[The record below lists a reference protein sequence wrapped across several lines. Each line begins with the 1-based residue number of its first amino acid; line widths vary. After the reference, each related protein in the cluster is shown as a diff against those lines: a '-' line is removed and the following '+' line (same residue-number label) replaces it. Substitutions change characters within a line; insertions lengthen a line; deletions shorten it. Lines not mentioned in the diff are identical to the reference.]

1 MLDGKKGQTFDGD
14 CLLAPEGLV
23 IAVCDE
29 ASLFNRASVFS
40 DAWTASAH
48 ESTDQLF
55 AFNRYLAEQ
64 MSSGHA
70 MSWSLVLMGVFR
82 LQVKVHERLDQM
94 PTLESCLE
102 LIGDIREATIG
113 FPSGQLGWLDVEN
126 AAISRWKPIATIPPG
141 NYLCRLTGDERPD
154 HWDLA
159 GPEQYPPDDSDWELH
174 MCLLKPDPR
183 SFGG

>member
-1 MLDGKKGQTFDGD
+1 MHGKDKAGYDAD
-14 CLLAPEGLV
+14 CLLAIEGLV
-23 IAVCDE
+23 IAVCDQQS
-29 ASLFNRASVFS
+29 AFNRSTVFA
-40 DAWTASAH
+40 DAWPSTST
-48 ESTDQLF
+48 ESTDRLF
-55 AFNRYLAEQ
+55 TFNRYLAEQ

-70 MSWSLVLMGVFR
+70 MSWTLVLMGVFR

-126 AAISRWKPIATIPPG
+126 AAIFPWKPIATIPPG

-174 MCLLKPDPR
+174 ICLIKPDPR
-183 SFGG
+183 SFCV